1 MYAFQGIFSCY
12 ACSEK
17 VEENKV
23 SLKLEITVLQRQL
36 TPLRRSELRT
46 VTAAERSSNL
56 KSGIFTEFRDLGA
69 ISKVMCAEASLK

>member
-23 SLKLEITVLQRQL
+23 SLKLIIL
-36 TPLRRSELRT
+36 
-46 VTAAERSSNL
+46 
-56 KSGIFTEFRDLGA
+56 
-69 ISKVMCAEASLK
+69 